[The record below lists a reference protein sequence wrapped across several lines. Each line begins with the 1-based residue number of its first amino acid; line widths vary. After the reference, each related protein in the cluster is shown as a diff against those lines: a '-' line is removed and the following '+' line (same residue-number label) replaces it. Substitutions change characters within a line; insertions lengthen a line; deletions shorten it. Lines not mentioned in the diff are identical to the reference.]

1 MALVVSDYFLNKL
14 GTSADELLVDLACFL
29 YEKRRMSFGKAK
41 TLSGLNRVAFQKAL
55 GDRYICMNYD
65 EEELNTDLRNLNI
78 KL

>member
-14 GTSADELLVDLACFL
+14 ETSADELLVDLACFL

-55 GDRYICMNYD
+55 GDRYIYMNYD

>member
-14 GTSADELLVDLACFL
+14 ETSADELLVDLACFL

-55 GDRYICMNYD
+55 GDRSIYMNYD
-65 EEELNTDLRNLNI
+65 EEELNTDMENLNI
-78 KL
+78 QL